1 METESTPAIYR
12 LEGGVR
18 LIHIKLAVVVRLQRI
33 AVMSNIGIIGG
44 GAFGTAMACVVSRS
58 GHDVLVWARE
68 PEVVAAIN
76 AYGTNPLF
84 LPGITLPR
92 GIRATGD
99 LAAATQGRDFILIA
113 VPAQHL
119 RGVAVQMR
127 GLLRHG
133 TPVATCSKGIER
145 GSCAL
150 MPEVIAETLPQ
161 APVAVLSG
169 PSFAREIALDLP
181 CGVVLACR
189 DASVRDALSWAIAN
203 PRFCVHPSEDIIG
216 AAVGGVMKNV
226 IAIASGIAA
235 GRKLGENARSTLVT
249 YGLSESIR
257 LGLAKGARRATF
269 TGLAGIG
276 DLMLTANS
284 LQSRNTSLGVALG
297 EGRKVADVLAG
308 RKEVTE
314 GAFSVEALAEL
325 AGRLGLEMPIT
336 ETLHQVL
343 NRHADLDLAIAR
355 LLARLARARTL
366 SLDADQN

>member
-1 METESTPAIYR
+1 MSSV
-12 LEGGVR
+12 GV
-18 LIHIKLAVVVRLQRI
+18 
-33 AVMSNIGIIGG
+33 IGG

-58 GHDVLVWARE
+58 GHDVCVWARE
-68 PEVVAAIN
+68 PEVVDALN
-76 AYGTNPLF
+76 AEGTNPHF

-92 GIRATGD
+92 GVRASGD
-99 LAAATQGRDFILIA
+99 LAAATQGRDFILLA

-119 RGVAVQMR
+119 RGVAARMR
-127 GLLRHG
+127 GLLRPG

-161 APVAVLSG
+161 ATVAVLSG

-189 DASVRDALSWAIAN
+189 DAGVRDALSRAIAN
-203 PRFCVHPSEDIIG
+203 PRFCVHPSGDVIG

-235 GRKLGENARSTLVT
+235 GRKLGDNARSTLVT
-249 YGLSESIR
+249 YGLGESIR

-269 TGLAGIG
+269 AGLAGIG

-297 EGRKVADVLAG
+297 EGRKLADVLAG
-308 RKEVTE
+308 RREVTE
-314 GAFSVEALAEL
+314 GVFSVEALAQL
-325 AGRLGLEMPIT
+325 AGLLGLEMPIT
-336 ETLHQVL
+336 EMLDQVL
-343 NRHADLDLAIAR
+343 NRDADLDATIPR
-355 LLARLARARTL
+355 LLERLARTRMPG
-366 SLDADQN
+366 LDADQD